1 LLRLGLAGLSQGQT
15 RYYSIVPWVPQQL

>member
-1 LLRLGLAGLSQGQT
+1 LLRLGLAGLSQGQI